1 MQNTTE
7 AFPFETYDCN
17 LTRLL
22 LLLALV
28 MKNLIF
34 LCRVTRLKCFLRTH
48 VIDFL
53 ISVFF
58 SFKGF
63 IRNHSID
70 ISVNRLDLPWRCS
83 CNKLICWVCMKFYF

>member
-1 MQNTTE
+1 MQKATE

-34 LCRVTRLKCFLRTH
+34 LCRVTKLKCFVRTH
-48 VIDFL
+48 VIGFL

-58 SFKGF
+58 PFKGF
-63 IRNHSID
+63 IRNHGID
-70 ISVNRLDLPWRCS
+70 ISINRLDLP
-83 CNKLICWVCMKFYF
+83 